1 MWVYIEWRRISFTL
15 HGRKSIQMNNKTN
28 IARWNWRRWHFNMST
43 RLLGKFGWRFNNQIE
58 LIWKT
63 NAFNSNWSVN
73 ALHDTRMKNTQRT
86 VPVKQ
91 KIERKSKIKWN
102 FRRMSNKLRK
112 SYWNCL
118 VKNTFYMQAL
128 WFLIFYSWLLKAE
141 HANQQEIKHETKKKQ
156 RRKLEWIGA
165 RRKVCLHYCIQLW
178 IIYLS
183 INRTVTP
190 HNINM
195 VHGNDLHW
203 HGDKHSL
210 AFISDSL
217 RYRVLILYFL
227 DTFRF

>member
-1 MWVYIEWRRISFTL
+1 MTFQHVDPF
-15 HGRKSIQMNNKTN
+15 
-28 IARWNWRRWHFNMST
+28 ARHSRWC
-43 RLLGKFGWRFNNQIE
+43 FNNRIE

-141 HANQQEIKHETKKKQ
+141 HANQQEIKHEKKN
-156 RRKLEWIGA
+156 REENLNELA
-165 RRKVCLHYCIQLW
+165 RVGRCVF
-178 IIYLS
+178 IIAY
-183 INRTVTP
+183 N
-190 HNINM
+190 
-195 VHGNDLHW
+195 
-203 HGDKHSL
+203 
-210 AFISDSL
+210 
-217 RYRVLILYFL
+217 YE
-227 DTFRF
+227 